1 MKLVRF
7 GPAGRE
13 KPGMLDQDGNL
24 RDLSGVIADV
34 TPDILAPRA
43 LARLARIKPARLPL
57 VGGRRRLGPPLAGI
71 GKLVC
76 VGLNYADHAKES
88 GMPIPE
94 EPILF
99 MKSTTAIS
107 GPYDPVVIPKGSKK
121 TDWEVELG
129 VVIGRTARYVPKRTA
144 LDHVAGYC
152 IVNDVSERELQLEG
166 SGKWVK
172 GKSAD
177 SFAPI
182 GPWLV
187 SRDEIGNPQALDLW
201 LDVNGARM
209 QSGNTRT
216 MIFGVAT
223 LVSYISK
230 CMTLLPGD
238 VISTGTPPGVGLG
251 RTPPRYLKPGDV
263 MRLGIDGLG
272 EQRLK
277 VVRYRPK

>member
-13 KPGMLDQDGNL
+13 KPGMVDQDGNL

-43 LARLARIKPARLPL
+43 LARLARIKPAGLPL
-57 VGGRRRLGPPLAGI
+57 VGGRRRLGPPLDGI

-94 EPILF
+94 EPVLF

-107 GPYDPVVIPKGSKK
+107 GPYDPVVIPRGSKK

-129 VVIGRTARYVPKRTA
+129 VVIGTTASYVPKRTA

-152 IVNDVSERELQLEG
+152 IVNDVSEREMQLEG
-166 SGKWVK
+166 SGQWVK

-177 SFAPI
+177 TFAPI

-187 SRDEIGNPQALDLW
+187 SRDEIGDPQALDLW
-201 LDVNGARM
+201 LDVNGERM

-263 MRLGIDGLG
+263 MRLGIGGLG

-277 VVRYRPK
+277 LVRYRPK

>member
-1 MKLVRF
+1 MKLIRF

-13 KPGMLDQDGNL
+13 KPGLVDQDGNL

-34 TPDILAPRA
+34 TPDVLAPRA
-43 LARLARIKPARLPL
+43 LARLARLKPARLPL

-88 GMPIPE
+88 GLPIPE
-94 EPILF
+94 EPVLF

-107 GPYDPVVIPKGSKK
+107 GPYDPVIIPKGAKK

-129 VVIGRTARYVPKRTA
+129 VVIGKTARYVPKRTA

-166 SGKWVK
+166 SGQWVK

>member
-13 KPGMLDQDGNL
+13 QPGLVDRDGNL

-34 TPDILAPRA
+34 TPDVLAPRA

-94 EPILF
+94 EPVLF

-166 SGKWVK
+166 SGQWVK

-187 SRDEIGNPQALDLW
+187 SRDEISNPQALDLW
-201 LDVNGARM
+201 LDVNGERM

-216 MIFGVAT
+216 MIFGVAA

-277 VVRYRPK
+277 VVRSRPK

>member
-13 KPGMLDQDGNL
+13 KPGLVDRDGNL
-24 RDLSGVIADV
+24 RDLSGVITDV
-34 TPDILAPRA
+34 TPDSLAPRA

-88 GMPIPE
+88 GMPVPE
-94 EPILF
+94 EPVLF

-166 SGKWVK
+166 SGQWVK

>member
-1 MKLVRF
+1 
-7 GPAGRE
+7 
-13 KPGMLDQDGNL
+13 
-24 RDLSGVIADV
+24 
-34 TPDILAPRA
+34 
-43 LARLARIKPARLPL
+43 
-57 VGGRRRLGPPLAGI
+57 
-71 GKLVC
+71 
-76 VGLNYADHAKES
+76 
-88 GMPIPE
+88 MPIPE
-94 EPILF
+94 EPVLF

-107 GPYDPVVIPKGSKK
+107 GPYDPVVIPRGAKK

-129 VVIGRTARYVPKRTA
+129 VVIGKTASYVPKRTA
-144 LDHVAGYC
+144 LDHVASYC
-152 IVNDVSERELQLEG
+152 IVNDVSEREMQLEG
-166 SGKWVK
+166 SGQWVK
-172 GKSAD
+172 GKSAYT
-177 SFAPI
+177 FAPI

-187 SRDEIGNPQALDLW
+187 SRDEIGDPQALDLW
-201 LDVNGARM
+201 LDVNGERM

-263 MRLGIDGLG
+263 MRLGIGGLG

-277 VVRYRPK
+277 VVPY

>member
-1 MKLVRF
+1 MKLVRS

-13 KPGMLDQDGNL
+13 KPGLVDQDGNL

-34 TPDILAPRA
+34 TPDVLASRA
-43 LARLARIKPARLPL
+43 LAQLARIEPARLPL
-57 VGGRRRLGPPLAGI
+57 VGGRRRLGPPLSGI

-76 VGLNYADHAKES
+76 VGLNFADHAKES

-94 EPILF
+94 EPVLF

-107 GPYDPVVIPKGSKK
+107 GPYDPVVIPRGAKK

-129 VVIGRTARYVPKRTA
+129 VVIGKTASYVPKRTA

-152 IVNDVSERELQLEG
+152 IVNDVSEREMQLEG
-166 SGKWVK
+166 SGQWVK

-177 SFAPI
+177 TFAPI

-187 SRDEIGNPQALDLW
+187 SRDEIGDPQALDLW
-201 LDVNGARM
+201 LDVNGERM

-263 MRLGIDGLG
+263 MRLGIGGLG

-277 VVRYRPK
+277 VVPYRPK

>member
-13 KPGMLDQDGNL
+13 KPGMVDQDGNL

-43 LARLARIKPARLPL
+43 LARLARIKPAGLPL
-57 VGGRRRLGPPLAGI
+57 VGGRRRLGPPLDGI

-94 EPILF
+94 EPVLF

-129 VVIGRTARYVPKRTA
+129 VVIGRTASYVPKKTA

-152 IVNDVSERELQLEG
+152 IVNDVSEREMQLEG
-166 SGKWVK
+166 SGQWVK

-177 SFAPI
+177 TFAPI

-187 SRDEIGNPQALDLW
+187 SRDEISNPQALDLW
-201 LDVNGARM
+201 LDVNGERM

-216 MIFGVAT
+216 MIFGVAA

-251 RTPPRYLKPGDV
+251 RTPARYLRPGEV
-263 MRLGIDGLG
+263 MRLGIGGLG

-277 VVRYRPK
+277 VVRYRSK

>member
-13 KPGMLDQDGNL
+13 KPGLVDQDGNL

-88 GMPIPE
+88 GMPSPE
-94 EPILF
+94 EPVLF

-129 VVIGRTARYVPKRTA
+129 VVIGRTASYVPKKTA

-152 IVNDVSERELQLEG
+152 IVNDVSERQMQLEG
-166 SGKWVK
+166 SGQWVK

-177 SFAPI
+177 TFAPI

-201 LDVNGARM
+201 LDVNGERM

-216 MIFGVAT
+216 MIWGVAA

-251 RTPPRYLKPGDV
+251 RRPPRYLRPGDV
-263 MRLGIDGLG
+263 MRLGIGGLG

-277 VVRYRPK
+277 VVRYRSK

>member
-13 KPGMLDQDGNL
+13 QPGLVDRDGKL

-34 TPDILAPRA
+34 TPDVLAPRA

-88 GMPIPE
+88 GMAVPE
-94 EPILF
+94 EPVLF
-99 MKSTTAIS
+99 MKSTTAVS
-107 GPYDPVVIPKGSKK
+107 GPYDPVVLPKGAKK

-129 VVIGRTARYVPKRTA
+129 VVIGKTASYVPKRAA

-152 IVNDVSERELQLEG
+152 IVNDVSERAMQLEG
-166 SGKWVK
+166 SGQWVK

-177 SFAPI
+177 TFAPI

-201 LDVNGARM
+201 LDVNGERM

-263 MRLGIDGLG
+263 MRLGIGGLG

>member
-34 TPDILAPRA
+34 TPDSLAPRA

-129 VVIGRTARYVPKRTA
+129 VVSGRTARYVPKRTA
-144 LDHVAGYC
+144 LDYVAGYC

>member
-13 KPGMLDQDGNL
+13 KPGLVDRDGNL

-34 TPDILAPRA
+34 TPDSLAPRA

-57 VGGRRRLGPPLAGI
+57 VGGRRRLGPPLDGI

-88 GMPIPE
+88 GMPIPQ
-94 EPILF
+94 EPVLF

-129 VVIGRTARYVPKRTA
+129 VVIGSTARYVPKRTA

-166 SGKWVK
+166 SGQWVK

-277 VVRYRPK
+277 VVRYRLK

>member
-13 KPGMLDQDGNL
+13 KPGLVDRDGNL

-34 TPDILAPRA
+34 TPDSLAPRA

-88 GMPIPE
+88 GMPIPQ
-94 EPILF
+94 EPVLF

-166 SGKWVK
+166 SGQWVK

>member
-13 KPGMLDQDGNL
+13 KPGLVDQDGNL

-57 VGGRRRLGPPLAGI
+57 VGGRRRLGPPLDGI

-94 EPILF
+94 EPVLF

-129 VVIGRTARYVPKRTA
+129 VVIGKTASYVPKRTA

-152 IVNDVSERELQLEG
+152 IVNDVSEREMQLEG
-166 SGKWVK
+166 SGQWVK

-177 SFAPI
+177 TFAPI

-201 LDVNGARM
+201 LDVNGERM

-277 VVRYRPK
+277 VVRYRSK

>member
-1 MKLVRF
+1 MVD
-7 GPAGRE
+7 AV
-13 KPGMLDQDGNL
+13 GNL
-24 RDLSGVIADV
+24 HDLSGVVADI

-43 LARLARIKPARLPL
+43 LARLAHIKTSRLPP
-57 VGGRRRLGPPLAGI
+57 VRGRRRLGPPLTGI

-76 VGLNYADHAKES
+76 VGLNYADHAAES

-94 EPILF
+94 EPVLF

-107 GPYDPVVIPKGSKK
+107 GPYDPVVIPKGAKK

-129 VVIGRTARYVPKRTA
+129 IVIGKTASYVPKTTA

-152 IVNDVSERELQLEG
+152 IVNDVSEREFQLERG
-166 SGKWVK
+166 GQWIK

-177 SFAPI
+177 TFAPI

-187 SRDEIGNPQALDLW
+187 SRDEISNPQALDLW
-201 LDVNGARM
+201 LDVNGERM

-277 VVRYRPK
+277 VVRYRSK

>member
-13 KPGMLDQDGNL
+13 KPGLVDQDGNL

-34 TPDILAPRA
+34 TPDVLAPRA

-88 GMPIPE
+88 GMAVPE
-94 EPILF
+94 EPVLF
-99 MKSTTAIS
+99 MKSTTAVS
-107 GPYDPVVIPKGSKK
+107 GPYDPVVLPKGSKK

-129 VVIGRTARYVPKRTA
+129 VVIGKTASYVPKRAA

-152 IVNDVSERELQLEG
+152 IVNDVSERAMQLEG
-166 SGKWVK
+166 SGQWVK

-177 SFAPI
+177 TFAPI

-187 SRDEIGNPQALDLW
+187 SRDEISNPQALDLW
-201 LDVNGARM
+201 LDVNGERM

-216 MIFGVAT
+216 MIFGVAA

-251 RTPPRYLKPGDV
+251 RRPPRYLRPGDV
-263 MRLGIDGLG
+263 MRLGIGGLG

>member
-13 KPGMLDQDGNL
+13 KPGLVDRDGNL

-34 TPDILAPRA
+34 TPDSLAPRA

-88 GMPIPE
+88 GMPIPQ
-94 EPILF
+94 EPVLF

-166 SGKWVK
+166 SGQWVK

-209 QSGNTRT
+209 QSGSTRT